1 MQYLFQ
7 KTRALEGS
15 WLETEGRGRAWTGR
29 CLLGPNSK
37 LKGLEGGCVWER
49 ERKADRAVC
58 I

>member
-49 ERKADRAVC
+49 KEGK
-58 I
+58 